1 MSALEPAIAIR
12 GMADGEEAQVV
23 ALWIAAGVTRPWN
36 DPLQDI
42 AFARREPHST
52 LLVAERDG
60 RVVATVMIGED
71 GHRGWVYYLA
81 VDPARQRGGLGGR
94 MMAAAEDWLRG
105 RGVWKLQLLVRED
118 NEAVRKFYE
127 ALGYVDTRTTCFQKK
142 I

>member
-1 MSALEPAIAIR
+1 MSAAITIR
-12 GMADGEEAQVV
+12 NLADGEEQQVV
-23 ALWIAAGVTRPWN
+23 ALWTAAGVTRPWN

-60 RVVATVMIGED
+60 RIVATVMIGED
-71 GHRGWVYYLA
+71 GHRGWAYYLA
-81 VDPARQRGGLGGR
+81 VDPAHQRGGLGR
-94 MMAAAEDWLRG
+94 DMMAAAEDWLRR

-127 ALGYVDTRTTCFQKK
+127 GLGYVDTRTTCFQKK